1 MSNYDAVFMRRNKP
15 IEDAIDAQNLK
26 QALQL
31 IEKRIKKGENTPFCQ
46 AWRANIL
53 LRHNDE
59 AHHQKGTAETLKM
72 CKAEPAVSDLPTLE
86 ILHETLQMIGGH
98 EDTMRTVWERAA
110 KAQPQLRDIQLRWFD
125 IAFEGDDWKSAQKA
139 AMSLQNNFPKKRK
152 YYIWAIFLSYL
163 LAVAEGSSDMDRKLF
178 GTLAYRMV
186 SKAAE
191 SVPAD
196 PKELLS
202 PPRAIQTA
210 EELLLLVKIYETQ
223 GKHAEIVK
231 VLNSENLGI
240 KSKMV
245 QNDWSFVGVKLSSL
259 EKAEMWMEGLA
270 CTKELLAIPTT
281 EEEKK
286 AIQERDDWAV
296 WHLLVT
302 ATQKI
307 NSGET
312 TSETQ
317 KFISDFIEA
326 QPKSRN
332 AQLACLDLT
341 HSSFKSGA
349 LKPEE
354 LLSGCE
360 AYFDHSKDKLY
371 CFGDLLSYL
380 PSLDKESISKFV
392 EYTSK
397 AALQSEKTG
406 PFKGVAVINALKL
419 EYCFLL
425 SSDASNVSKEK
436 VEEFVSRCLKE
447 YREVERPDKSFA
459 PSTIESQ
466 PSDDLCVLAAM
477 ALLRFSGS
485 WVSSK
490 QEEIPDVML
499 IRAAALLERLVA
511 DSPHNSQALLL
522 LVRLYLRLGAG
533 SLALKTFSKLSVK
546 QMQFETVAHN
556 LFTRLATVHP
566 HSAPPID
573 GAEYKDF
580 NPQSAFV
587 QSMIFYLSANVT
599 SSRHRSNGLEYGSYV
614 NVEGTIE
621 LQRRL
626 KQSICRRMYALE
638 VKRVQRLAGGDPMGR
653 YDEIARDT
661 SPIVDQRKFDAFANC
676 EAPSQPTFE
685 ELVRLGPLPKDQWVK
700 SAQMTDQLLGLLKD
714 ILKDMAAQKPISTT
728 PGVPEI
734 NDILG
739 ADAESEMT
747 SSEVECTKTNFNLLR
762 LAVYLS
768 ESKSV
773 TSEHA
778 EESLSQIEKWLNSQL
793 KTLDAEENKVSSVMS
808 ETAVFLQSDAPYAPT
823 WRFFHTIFSVID
835 SIKALVLLCSV
846 ASKKG
851 SKGNKLAK
859 DRVESLL
866 DLSRKIH
873 QGIQANVRTL
883 KKQVSG
889 SGKLGSLIDLVMA
902 GSGTGEDG
910 PQLRGEL
917 EKLFDTSA
925 LELFCGELME
935 SWDEALG
942 NVTAVRL

>member
-1 MSNYDAVFMRRNKP
+1 MSTNDAVFQRRNKQ
-15 IEDAIDAQNLK
+15 IEDAIDGQNLK

-31 IEKRIKKGENTPFCQ
+31 IEKRIKKGEDTPFLQ

-59 AHHQKGTAETLKM
+59 AHHQKGTAETLKL
-72 CKAEPAVSDLPTLE
+72 CKAEPAVTDLDTLD
-86 ILHETLQMIGGH
+86 ILYETLQKIGGQ
-98 EDTMRTVWERAA
+98 EDTMRTIWERAA
-110 KAQPQLRDIQLRWFD
+110 KAQPQLRDIQTRWFD
-125 IAFEGDDWKSAQKA
+125 IAFEGDDWKSAQNA

-163 LAVAEGSSDMDRKLF
+163 LAVDEASSDMDRKLF

-191 SVPAD
+191 SVPSD

-202 PPRAIQTA
+202 PPRAIQSA
-210 EELLLLVKIYETQ
+210 EELLLLVKIYESQ

-231 VLNSENLGI
+231 VLDSENLGL

-245 QNDWSFVGVKLSSL
+245 QNDWSFVGEKLSSL
-259 EKAEMWMEGLA
+259 EKAGMWTEGLSY
-270 CTKELLAIPTT
+270 TKELLAIPTT

-302 ATQKI
+302 ATQEI
-307 NSGET
+307 NNTET

-317 KFISDFIEA
+317 KFISDFIES

-332 AQLACLDLT
+332 AQLARLDLT
-341 HSSFKSGA
+341 HSSFQSGT
-349 LKPEE
+349 LKTDE
-354 LLSGCE
+354 LLSGCQ

-380 PSLDKESISKFV
+380 PSLDKKSISKFV
-392 EYTSK
+392 DYASK
-397 AALQSEKTG
+397 AAGQSEKTG

-425 SSDASNVSKEK
+425 SADAPNASKEK

-447 YREVERPDKSFA
+447 YREVERPDRSSA

-511 DSPHNSQALLL
+511 HSPHNSQALLL

-638 VKRVQRLAGGDPMGR
+638 VKRVQRLAGGDPVGR
-653 YDEIARDT
+653 YDEIARDS
-661 SPIVDQRKFDAFANC
+661 SPLVDQRTFDAFANC

-685 ELVRLGPLPKDQWVK
+685 QLIRLGPLPKDRWVK
-700 SAQMTDQLLGLLKD
+700 SAQMTDKLLDLLE
-714 ILKDMAAQKPISTT
+714 DMAAQKPISTT
-728 PGVPEI
+728 PEVPEI
-734 NDILG
+734 NTILG
-739 ADAESEMT
+739 ASAESEMT
-747 SSEVECTKTNFNLLR
+747 SSEIECTKTNLSLLR
-762 LAVYLS
+762 LAVYLNG
-768 ESKSV
+768 SKSV
-773 TSEHA
+773 TSEQVQQ
-778 EESLSQIEKWLNSQL
+778 SLSQTEEWLNSKL
-793 KTLDAEENKVSSVMS
+793 KAFGTEETSVSSVMS
-808 ETAVFLQSDAPYAPT
+808 KTAVFLQLDAPYAPT
-823 WRFFHTIFSVID
+823 WRVFHTIFSVLD
-835 SIKALVLLCSV
+835 SVKALVLLCSV

-851 SKGNKLAK
+851 SKVNKLPK

-866 DLSRKIH
+866 DLARKVH

-883 KKQVSG
+883 KKQVSE

-917 EKLFDTSA
+917 EKLFDTSS